1 MNIREKQ
8 EQSER
13 ELLSPYAAL
22 SINTKGR
29 ERPEVE
35 CEIRTC
41 FQRDRDRIL
50 HSKAF
55 RRLKDKTQV
64 FLSPRGD
71 HYRTRLVHTLEVSQN
86 ARTIARALNLNEV
99 LTEAIA
105 LGHDL
110 GHTPFGHAGEKVLNE
125 MNPQGFRHSE
135 QSVRVVTLL
144 ENDGQGLNLT
154 REVVDGIRE
163 HRGSGTP
170 ATLEG
175 RIIQIADRVAYLNH
189 DIDDAVRA
197 GLLSEDGLPAEAV
210 KVLGV
215 GKRDRINNMV
225 KDVVEN
231 SLNKPMVMQSATFS
245 EATAVL
251 RKFMFENV
259 YLAED
264 AIREEARAKE
274 WLSRLFDF
282 YMSAPDNIPR
292 LYLELA
298 SDLTRAVVDYMASMT
313 DTYAI
318 EEMKKYLG
326 YDWYCEGT
334 VLNK

>member
-1 MNIREKQ
+1 MKEEFLAAEK
-8 EQSER
+8 EY
-13 ELLSPYAAL
+13 LSPYAVRSDHSA
-22 SINTKGR
+22 GR
-29 ERPEVE
+29 ERYETP
-35 CEIRTC
+35 CPMRTE
-41 FQRDRDRIL
+41 FQRDRDRII

-55 RRLKDKTQV
+55 RRLKHKTQV
-64 FLSPRGD
+64 FVAPQGD
-71 HYRTRLVHTLEVSQN
+71 HYRTRMTHTIEVMQI
-86 ARTIARALNLNEV
+86 ARTIARCLKLNED

-105 LGHDL
+105 WGHDL
-110 GHTPFGHAGEKVLNE
+110 GHTPFGHIGERVLSTLGG
-125 MNPQGFRHSE
+125 GFEHNE

-197 GLLSEDGLPAEAV
+197 GLLSEDGLPAAAV

-231 SLNKPMVMQSATFS
+231 SLNKPKVMQSATFS

-282 YMSAPDNIPR
+282 YMSAPENIPR

-298 SDLTRAVVDYMASMT
+298 NDLTRAVIDYMASMT